1 LGGAIHYQKQ
11 VADSIVRLGI
21 RLYPKVE
28 QVRQLERYIDARKAE
43 ILEELDQAY
52 LTASIPTGVEAQY
65 F

>member
-1 LGGAIHYQKQ
+1 
-11 VADSIVRLGI
+11 
-21 RLYPKVE
+21 VE